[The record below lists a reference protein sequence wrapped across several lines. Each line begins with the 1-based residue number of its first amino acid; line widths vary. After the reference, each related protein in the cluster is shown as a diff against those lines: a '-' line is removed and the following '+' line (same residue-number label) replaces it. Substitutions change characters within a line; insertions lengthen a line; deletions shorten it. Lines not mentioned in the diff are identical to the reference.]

1 MKRKIYNKEL
11 KETIYFRKTSADTGG
26 EYTELEISLEPK
38 GGNPLHFHKSYTELF
53 TAVKGRLGMEL
64 LGEMIIIL
72 RPGEFY
78 LVKKG
83 EIHRFFNPDN
93 ESVTF
98 TNRVEPGSAG
108 LENTLRILCGL
119 AGDGLYSKG
128 NIPRN
133 PLHLAV
139 CAEMSDMRLTGWKGI
154 VTAPFIRVLSFIA
167 VKTSVKQALVEKYCI

>member
-72 RPGEFY
+72 RPGESY

-83 EIHRFFNPDN
+83 KYTAFLIRIMSQLRSPTGLNRAQQAWRIHYAFYAVWPETGCIQKGIFR
-93 ESVTF
+93 
-98 TNRVEPGSAG
+98 G
-108 LENTLRILCGL
+108 ILCIWR
-119 AGDGLYSKG
+119 S
-128 NIPRN
+128 
-133 PLHLAV
+133 
-139 CAEMSDMRLTGWKGI
+139 
-154 VTAPFIRVLSFIA
+154 
-167 VKTSVKQALVEKYCI
+167 ALK